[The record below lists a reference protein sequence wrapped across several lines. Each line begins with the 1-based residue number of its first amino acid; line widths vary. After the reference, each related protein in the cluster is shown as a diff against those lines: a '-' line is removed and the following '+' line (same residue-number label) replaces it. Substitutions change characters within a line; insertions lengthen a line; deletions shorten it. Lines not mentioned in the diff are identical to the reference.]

1 MIPRLNRINGSENK
15 NLPAKANKIARSSDP
30 KKIRI
35 LNALDIFFAGALAI
49 SLNNK

>member
-15 NLPAKANKIARSSDP
+15 NLPPKANKIARSSDP
-30 KKIRI
+30 IKIKI

-49 SLNNK
+49 SLNSK

>member
-15 NLPAKANKIARSSDP
+15 NLPPKANKIARSIDP
-30 KKIRI
+30 TKINT

-49 SLNNK
+49 ILNSK